1 MKDDFSNFRFVYF
14 IKNKNETKKCIKDF
28 LNKAEN
34 ITGNKVTFFR
44 TDNGLEFI
52 NKDVKELFSDRGIT
66 HQRSVPYTPEQNGKA
81 ERDNRTLVEAARTM
95 LHAKNL
101 SKQLW
106 AEAVH
111 TAVFVL
117 NRTGKSKTEGKSPF
131 EVWTNKTFDINI
143 LKVFGIPVVTHIPK
157 EKRVKWDNKG
167 EKGLM
172 VGYSEDVKG
181 YRVYFPQKNTVEIK
195 RDVVFIDNEVNNFE
209 KPRELKIS
217 EDIVPLNEIDNS
229 VDIPNIDETD
239 IDKEN
244 QREDK
249 QSENK
254 QEEKVRNEIRE
265 HVEENQDTRPKRNV
279 RQPVRFDDEFC
290 YYCMTVN
297 YCDAMT
303 PVSFEEATT
312 SSDAEKWKAAM
323 DREMN
328 SLVKNKMRK
337 KKRNVKFKGVKVVN

>member
-1 MKDDFSNFRFVYF
+1 M
-14 IKNKNETKKCIKDF
+14 
-28 LNKAEN
+28 
-34 ITGNKVTFFR
+34 
-44 TDNGLEFI
+44 
-52 NKDVKELFSDRGIT
+52 
-66 HQRSVPYTPEQNGKA
+66 
-81 ERDNRTLVEAARTM
+81 VEAARTM